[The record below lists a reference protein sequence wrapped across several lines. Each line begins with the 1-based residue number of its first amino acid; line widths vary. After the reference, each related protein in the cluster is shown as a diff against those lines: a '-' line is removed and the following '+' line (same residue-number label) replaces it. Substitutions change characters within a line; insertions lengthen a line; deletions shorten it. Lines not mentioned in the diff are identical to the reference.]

1 MIENAEDLADPN
13 NAAAAY
19 MKLQED
25 VRQLI
30 VDTMYKE
37 LQNYGSPMHAQIA
50 ASLLYSQPFKD
61 AVKNVIKD
69 QMNKY

>member
-1 MIENAEDLADPN
+1 MTEEDKER
-13 NAAAAY
+13 AAAY
-19 MKLQED
+19 LKLQED
-25 VRQLI
+25 VKQLI

-50 ASLLYSQPFKD
+50 ASLLCSQPFKD

>member
-1 MIENAEDLADPN
+1 MEVKDEDQ
-13 NAAAAY
+13 AAAY
-19 MKLQED
+19 LKLQDD

-30 VDTMYKE
+30 VDTVYKE
-37 LQNYGSPMHAQIA
+37 LCNYGGILHSHIQANVTQ
-50 ASLLYSQPFKD
+50 SQQFKD

>member
-1 MIENAEDLADPN
+1 MEVKDEDQ
-13 NAAAAY
+13 AAAY
-19 MKLQED
+19 IKLQDD

-30 VDTMYKE
+30 VKTVLEELMTPSSAMYT
-37 LQNYGSPMHAQIA
+37 QIQINT
-50 ASLLYSQPFKD
+50 LNGYPFKD